1 MIVYEGRMGKVV
13 LCVLVMVGIASGY
26 AIEGNWSVVSIGA
39 TSLANT
45 NVTL

>member
-1 MIVYEGRMGKVV
+1 MIVYEGSMGKVV